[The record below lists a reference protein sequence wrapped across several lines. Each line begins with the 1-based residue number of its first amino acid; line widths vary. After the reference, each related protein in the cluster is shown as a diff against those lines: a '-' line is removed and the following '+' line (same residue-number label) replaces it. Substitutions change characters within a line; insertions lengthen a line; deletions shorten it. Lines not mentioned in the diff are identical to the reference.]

1 MLQKEIEKNN
11 EDQKKLT
18 EMRANLKS
26 KGIAL
31 DELKYPADAL
41 GQGHNPKETPQM
53 YVEKI
58 LKNQKRMERTIQMY
72 EENQKKQ

>member
-1 MLQKEIEKNN
+1 
-11 EDQKKLT
+11 
-18 EMRANLKS
+18 
-26 KGIAL
+26 
-31 DELKYPADAL
+31 
-41 GQGHNPKETPQM
+41 M